1 MELFCA
7 KSPTLKRFYL
17 VPFTPVYAEGTRLGQ
32 SWDQERPSFGTAFFM
47 ASSSRP
53 SLGNPA
59 PWLRN
64 EPHRPA
70 RRGTPF
76 LVARPREMF
85 ASRVNTIVWIQSS
98 PRATRVNSPRRSA
111 RPGLEPFELVRAAGI
126 EAAGIS
132 GFGLP

>member
-17 VPFTPVYAEGTRLGQ
+17 VPFTLVYAEGTRLRQ
-32 SWDQERPSFGTAFFM
+32 SWDQEKPSFRTVFFM

-53 SLGNPA
+53 SLGKQA
-59 PWLRN
+59 IVK

-70 RRGTPF
+70 RRCTPF

-85 ASRVNTIVWIQSS
+85 ASRVNTIAWI
-98 PRATRVNSPRRSA
+98 PRAGR
-111 RPGLEPFELVRAAGI
+111 
-126 EAAGIS
+126 
-132 GFGLP
+132 